1 MAIRSLAAF
10 PNCPSIAK
18 LSQTTR
24 SRTLKLLQL
33 PNNENLCSTVRCV
46 VAPNI
51 ANQNLV
57 RRSANYQPPIWDY
70 NFVQSLTSEFKGEM
84 YAKRISK
91 LKEDVTVI
99 LNQPMNTLDQLELID
114 TLQRLGLAY
123 HFEHEITRILM
134 VIYGH
139 NSDNTQ
145 IKECLYATALKF
157 RLLRQHGYR
166 IPQEIFNSFQDEK
179 GNFKTSLCEDIE
191 GILSLYE
198 ASYLSEEGENV
209 LQVAREFA
217 SNCLNKYVERN
228 KDQYLSILIS
238 HALEL
243 PLHWRMLRLEAR
255 WFIDVYERKQGMNP
269 ILLELAK
276 LDFNHVQATHQDD
289 LKYVSSWWK
298 NTGLGEKLSFA
309 RDRLMENFFWTVG
322 VIFEPQFG
330 YCRRMS
336 TKVNALITTIDDVY
350 DVYGTLDELE
360 LFTDAVERWDVK
372 AIEELPEYMKICFLC
387 LHNSI
392 NEIAYDA
399 LKEQGFHIISYL
411 KKAWADIC
419 KSYLLEAKWYYSG
432 YTPTLQEY
440 IDNAWISI
448 SAPVILV
455 HGYFLLKTP
464 ITTDALKALNE
475 YPSII
480 RWSSMILRLADDLGT
495 SSDELKRGDVPK
507 SIQCYM
513 HETGAS
519 EAKAREHIQDLISKI
534 WKKMNKERVVD
545 SLFSK
550 TFIGIAINLGRMAQC
565 MYQHGDG
572 HGNQADQETKDR
584 VLSLLIES
592 IPCIQNFPPFP

>member
-1 MAIRSLAAF
+1 MGIEYLKVTKS
-10 PNCPSIAK
+10 
-18 LSQTTR
+18 TTKHA
-24 SRTLKLLQL
+24 L
-33 PNNENLCSTVRCV
+33 
-46 VAPNI
+46 
-51 ANQNLV
+51 
-57 RRSANYQPPIWDY
+57 
-70 NFVQSLTSEFKGEM
+70 
-84 YAKRISK
+84 
-91 LKEDVTVI
+91 
-99 LNQPMNTLDQLELID
+99 TLDIN
-114 TLQRLGLAY
+114 
-123 HFEHEITRILM
+123 ILLM
-134 VIYGH
+134 RESKI
-139 NSDNTQ
+139 
-145 IKECLYATALKF
+145 A
-157 RLLRQHGYR
+157 
-166 IPQEIFNSFQDEK
+166 EIFNSFQDEK

-289 LKYVSSWWK
+289 LKYVSIWWK

-309 RDRLMENFFWTVG
+309 RDRLVESFFWTVG
-322 VIFEPQFG
+322 KIFEPQFG
-330 YCRRMS
+330 YCRRML
-336 TKVNALITTIDDVY
+336 TKVNALFTTIDDVY

-360 LFTDAVERWDVK
+360 LFTDAVER
-372 AIEELPEYMKICFLC
+372 L
-387 LHNSI
+387 
-392 NEIAYDA
+392 
-399 LKEQGFHIISYL
+399 G
-411 KKAWADIC
+411 WADLC
-419 KSYLLEAKWYYSG
+419 KSYLLEAKWYYNG

-448 SAPVILV
+448 AGPVTLA
-455 HGYFLLKTP
+455 HGYFLSKSP

-475 YPSII
+475 YPNII
-480 RWSSMILRLADDLGT
+480 RWSSMIFRLANDLGT
-495 SSDELKRGDVPK
+495 SSDELKRGDVLK
-507 SIQCYM
+507 SIQYYI

-519 EAKAREHIQDLISKI
+519 EARAREHIQDLISEI

-550 TFIGIAINLGRMAQC
+550 TFIGIAINPARMAQC

-572 HGNQADQETKDR
+572 HGNKADQETKDR
-584 VLSLLIES
+584 VFSLLVAP